1 MHAIGK
7 IPRDQIDIIDRTID
21 AARGR
26 RKRRLI
32 NSTRRQKGRSAFLS
46 TLGGAKTGRN
56 LIATVIKSLNRTS
69 SGKEIDRAGPGEER
83 REDGW
88 SRKTR
93 GERRSRKPDE
103 AGSSSSSFSENESA
117 MSAGPCAPASGHQSA
132 GRPLSQRGRSVTLD
146 GTLSH

>member
-1 MHAIGK
+1 MYAIGK
-7 IPRDQIDIIDRTID
+7 IPRDQIDIIDQTI
-21 AARGR
+21 RNER

-32 NSTRRQKGRSAFLS
+32 NSTRRQKGSKRSASLPA
-46 TLGGAKTGRN
+46 LGAKTGRN

-69 SGKEIDRAGPGEER
+69 SGKEMDRAGPGEER

-93 GERRSRKPDE
+93 GERRPRKPDE
-103 AGSSSSSFSENESA
+103 AGSSSSSSESA